1 MASAVFLV
9 SYQSWRQSRTAAQS
23 VCAAQVSH
31 GAIQFM
37 VYEELKALTA
47 GAGEYAK
54 DTGRSSLSAGQISV
68 IGAASKLAASVVT
81 YPSQVAFSLMTPDLA
96 SFVALPDVGICGAAT
111 NMQLRPALAKVALHC
126 THVTTGGTAG
136 YISSSVLEFTSAV
149 LPSELIDGSM
159 ASPLLHRVDS
169 MCPAFVPIQRCP
181 VMVSHSAF
189 RQLLL
194 PLF

>member
-1 MASAVFLV
+1 
-9 SYQSWRQSRTAAQS
+9 
-23 VCAAQVSH
+23 
-31 GAIQFM
+31 M

-149 LPSELIDGSM
+149 LPSEYRWKHGI
-159 ASPLLHRVDS
+159 
-169 MCPAFVPIQRCP
+169 PIAAQSRQH
-181 VMVSHSAF
+181 VSSFCAHSAMSCYGITF
-189 RQLLL
+189 CVQAVIVTLVLGKI
-194 PLF
+194 